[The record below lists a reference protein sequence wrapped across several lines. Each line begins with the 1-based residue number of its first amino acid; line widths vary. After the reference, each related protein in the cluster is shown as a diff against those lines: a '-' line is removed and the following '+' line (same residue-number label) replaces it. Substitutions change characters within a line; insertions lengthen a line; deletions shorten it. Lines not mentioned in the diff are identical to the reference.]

1 MKLRKILDKVFEGV
15 NDVQGIVSPDGESI
29 ELNIPTKRPYKIK
42 EKVPYI
48 TYVKFKNGSPVRE
61 MSNIP
66 DDNLPIIDKKQQKTY
81 TDSNE
86 YWVKVQRKKSA
97 EKTSFENIVEKHI
110 LRFSYRPYSDPQF
123 TIRDDKNRT
132 VGAAVVADSEDK
144 KSIHI
149 FNVFVDEEYRGRGV
163 ANAFYDF
170 IEKKLGKKITRDTK
184 GLYKALSSDGAGL
197 WKRRNSKQS

>member
-123 TIRDDKNRT
+123 TIRDDKNQT

-184 GLYKALSSDGAGL
+184 GLYKIS
-197 WKRRNSKQS
+197 